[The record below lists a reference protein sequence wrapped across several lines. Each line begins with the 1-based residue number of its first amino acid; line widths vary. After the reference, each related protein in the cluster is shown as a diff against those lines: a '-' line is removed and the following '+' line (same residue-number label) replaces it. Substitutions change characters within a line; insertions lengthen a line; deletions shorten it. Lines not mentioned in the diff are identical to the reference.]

1 MSTTLTHWKKLT
13 NPDYLGAYDF
23 QQGEERIVTIK
34 DVKRQVVNGAD
45 GKKEE
50 CTVVYFE
57 ENYKPMIMNATN
69 QKQITKLAETPY
81 IEQWSGKSFKIVV
94 TKIKAFGEF
103 VDALRIKSE
112 KVVKAKPKLE
122 LNTPNFTNC
131 KTAYQADKSKLD
143 AIKAKYDVSPEVEQ
157 ALKEIS
163 N

>member
-1 MSTTLTHWKKLT
+1 MENLTHWKKLT
-13 NPDYLGAYDF
+13 NPDYLGSYDF
-23 QQGEERIVTIK
+23 TQGEERIVTVK
-34 DVKRQVVNGAD
+34 DVKRQIVVGTE

-50 CTVVYFE
+50 CTVMYFE

-69 QKQITKLAETPY
+69 QKQITKLAESPY
-81 IEQWSGKSFKIVV
+81 IEHWVGKSFKIVV
-94 TKIKAFGEF
+94 TKIKAFGEY

-122 LNTPNFTNC
+122 LNTENFKNC
-131 KTAYQADKSKLD
+131 KAAYQADKSKLD
-143 AIKAKYDVSPEVEQ
+143 AIKSKYDVSAQVEQ